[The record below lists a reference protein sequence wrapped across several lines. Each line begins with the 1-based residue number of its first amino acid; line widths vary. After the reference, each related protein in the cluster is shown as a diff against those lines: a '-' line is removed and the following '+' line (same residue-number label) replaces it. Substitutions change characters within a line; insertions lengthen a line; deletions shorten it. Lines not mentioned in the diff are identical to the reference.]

1 MSRDRAGKEKEQ
13 SLKGTLVSVM
23 MLGGFIALS
32 WLGVYILFIN
42 R

>member
-1 MSRDRAGKEKEQ
+1 MSRDRVGKDKEH
-13 SLKGTLVSVM
+13 SLKGTLVSVLL
-23 MLGGFIALS
+23 LGGFIALS